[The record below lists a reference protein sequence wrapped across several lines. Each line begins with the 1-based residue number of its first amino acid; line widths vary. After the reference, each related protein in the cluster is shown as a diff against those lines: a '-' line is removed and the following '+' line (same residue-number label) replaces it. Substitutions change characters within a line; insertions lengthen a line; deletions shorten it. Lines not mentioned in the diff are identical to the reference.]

1 MNSSD
6 RHLGQTC
13 SIMLHVEASLPA
25 WPLPKCTMTLYPVT
39 TANWTETSAVW
50 WLDQRFCSDSRF
62 FFAKNRNKSN
72 LMIGPWRGISYPSF
86 FFFFPSLTHSGKPH
100 SKMLVN
106 TGWPRPISQQYWCP
120 PDVRSQNSLGQ
131 RVFQGHRIF
140 FSALLHFVFDP
151 NFITNWGNGAFQCI
165 RLNICR
171 VLNQSLNTTHHSKL
185 SRRSIK
191 THTHTALLQIWSREF
206 SATSKHWAKYG
217 KSCV

>member
-86 FFFFPSLTHSGKPH
+86 FFFSHLWLTVENHTLKCWWTQDGHAQSASSIDAHQMCAVKTVWVSVSFKDTESFSLRYFILFSIQTS
-100 SKMLVN
+100 
-106 TGWPRPISQQYWCP
+106 SQTE
-120 PDVRSQNSLGQ
+120 VMER
-131 RVFQGHRIF
+131 
-140 FSALLHFVFDP
+140 FSASVWTFVGF
-151 NFITNWGNGAFQCI
+151 
-165 RLNICR
+165 
-171 VLNQSLNTTHHSKL
+171 
-185 SRRSIK
+185 
-191 THTHTALLQIWSREF
+191 
-206 SATSKHWAKYG
+206 
-217 KSCV
+217 